1 MLDINL
7 IREKPELVEKDL
19 KKRKDEEK
27 LVWLTDLIKK
37 DKEWRTT
44 KQKLDSLR
52 NERNKISEEINY
64 LIKQKKDY
72 SEKIK
77 KTKKLSEQIK
87 DLEKKESELHE
98 KTKFYLTRLPNIT
111 HSTVP
116 YGKDSSGNKVVRVFG
131 KKPNFKFPIKSH
143 IELIEG
149 LNIGDFEQ
157 AAKVSGF
164 GFNYLK
170 GKLAILD
177 RALIQF
183 AIDQITKKKYRLVEP
198 PLLLRR
204 KPYEGVTDLS
214 DFETMM
220 YKIED
225 EDLYLIA
232 TSEHP
237 IAALYMDRLLDKK
250 ELPIKIVGV
259 SPCFRKEIGSH
270 GVDQK
275 GLFRVH
281 QFYKVEQFIF
291 CEPKNSW
298 KFHEELIKNA
308 EDIFKKLRL
317 PFRTINIC
325 TGDIGTVAAKKY
337 DLEAWSPRQ
346 KTYIEVVSCSNCTDY
361 QSRRLNIKY
370 QDKNKRDFV
379 HTLNSTAIATGRAL
393 VALIENNQQKDGSI
407 KVPTVLQKYTG
418 FKKIEKE

>member
-170 GKLAILD
+170 DRWNSRDIL
-177 RALIQF
+177 LN
-183 AIDQITKKKYRLVEP
+183 
-198 PLLLRR
+198 
-204 KPYEGVTDLS
+204 
-214 DFETMM
+214 
-220 YKIED
+220 ED
-225 EDLYLIA
+225 
-232 TSEHP
+232 
-237 IAALYMDRLLDKK
+237 K
-250 ELPIKIVGV
+250 
-259 SPCFRKEIGSH
+259 
-270 GVDQK
+270 
-275 GLFRVH
+275 
-281 QFYKVEQFIF
+281 
-291 CEPKNSW
+291 
-298 KFHEELIKNA
+298 
-308 EDIFKKLRL
+308 
-317 PFRTINIC
+317 
-325 TGDIGTVAAKKY
+325 
-337 DLEAWSPRQ
+337 
-346 KTYIEVVSCSNCTDY
+346 
-361 QSRRLNIKY
+361 
-370 QDKNKRDFV
+370 
-379 HTLNSTAIATGRAL
+379 
-393 VALIENNQQKDGSI
+393 
-407 KVPTVLQKYTG
+407 
-418 FKKIEKE
+418 